1 MISIAFAESSCV
13 ILFYSNIGNA
23 SIRYIHL
30 LVWVRCYLLLILR
43 VYILQ
48 LAASFFGGQCISLL
62 ILRIIFSLLIHITTD
77 VINRNLLALTFFA
90 TFRIRKADHII
101 VLVLQSTALVI
112 ICLLLCFYH
121 IIIVY
126 HYITFYFKFV
136 SES

>member
-13 ILFYSNIGNA
+13 ILFGSNIGIA
-23 SIRYIHL
+23 SIRL

-43 VYILQ
+43 VNILQ
-48 LAASFFGGQCISLL
+48 LAASFFGGRCTSLL
-62 ILRIIFSLLIHITTD
+62 ILRIIFSLLTTD
-77 VINRNLLALTFFA
+77 VSYWNLLALTFFA
-90 TFRIRKADHII
+90 TFRIRKANHVII
-101 VLVLQSTALVI
+101 LVLQSTTLVI

-136 SES
+136 SKS